1 MLKNPLVTL
10 VLGLMFGI
18 VVGYMMAESQAVPP
32 PAATGSVSR
41 PGGTAGL
48 PEGHP
53 PIDGQTGGAT
63 AAVER
68 QVGELRRLLEAN
80 PGDVRLMVSIGNLY
94 FDAENWPQARI
105 WYERALESEPGD
117 PDVLTD
123 LAVVYRNLQQ
133 PERALE
139 LLDRAVEIRSDHW
152 QAWYN
157 RVVVLHFDL
166 HRHEAAAE
174 ALGRLETLAESDP
187 SIPDLT
193 PLRREVVGS

>member
-1 MLKNPLVTL
+1 MLKNPVVTL
-10 VLGLMFGI
+10 ILGLMVGML
-18 VVGYMMAESQAVPP
+18 VGYVMAEMQTIP
-32 PAATGSVSR
+32 PAPAALAAAR
-41 PGGTAGL
+41 PGGAEGL

-53 PIDGQTGGAT
+53 PIDGQAAGAA

-68 QVGELRRLLEAN
+68 QVAELRRLLDAN
-80 PGDVRLMVSIGNLY
+80 PDDVRLMVAIGNLY
-94 FDAENWPQARI
+94 FDATSWPQART
-105 WYERALESEPGD
+105 WYERALEAEPGD

-139 LLDRAVEIRSDHW
+139 LLEDAVEIRSDHW

-166 HRHEAAAE
+166 HRHDDAAAALARLE
-174 ALGRLETLAESDP
+174 ALAGDDP
-187 SIPDLT
+187 AIPDLT
-193 PLRREVVGS
+193 PLRREVLGG

>member
-10 VLGLMFGI
+10 ILGLMVGML
-18 VVGYMMAESQAVPP
+18 VGYVMAEMQAVPP
-32 PAATGSVSR
+32 ASATDTAAQ
-41 PGGTAGL
+41 PDGTEGL

-53 PIDGQTGGAT
+53 PIDGGTGGA
-63 AAVER
+63 AVAVER
-68 QVGELRRLLEAN
+68 QVAELRRLLDAN
-80 PGDVRLMVSIGNLY
+80 PGDARLMVSIGNLY
-94 FDAENWPQARI
+94 FDAANWPQART

-139 LLDRAVEIRSDHW
+139 LLEEAVEIRSDHW

-157 RVVVLHFDL
+157 QVVVLHFDL
-166 HRHEAAAE
+166 HRHDAAAE
-174 ALGRLETLAESDP
+174 AFARLEALAGGDP

-193 PLRREVVGS
+193 PLRREVLGG